1 MLIAAAFWLATR
13 PGLSLRR
20 PDFRDLGSARQ
31 APNDT
36 TAASPISPDM
46 NLADAGRDLRNG
58 DPDAHDW
65 TVYEQPEKIKTD
77 KFHIVLKDET
87 LSDISHQHYGSAV
100 KWQKIYN
107 ANRDI
112 IKNPNRVRPGTKLII
127 PD

>member
-1 MLIAAAFWLATR
+1 MHRDFKTGLISGSVMLIAAAFWLATR

-36 TAASPISPDM
+36 TAAAPISPDM
-46 NLADAGRDLRNG
+46 NLADAGRGLRNG
-58 DPDAHDW
+58 DPA
-65 TVYEQPEKIKTD
+65 
-77 KFHIVLKDET
+77 
-87 LSDISHQHYGSAV
+87 DISYQHYGSAV